1 MPLKQ
6 QQIKMEI
13 QTERLVIKE
22 ILWED
27 VERVHT
33 IHSIPEVDEF
43 NTLGLPKDIEETKE
57 LIRSTIEEQS
67 NNIRKQFAWI
77 VSIKKSGDLIGL
89 CGMILSAD
97 KFKMAE
103 IYYKLIPQHWGNGY
117 ATEIAKALINFGFDE
132 LKLHRIEAGAA
143 VENIKSLRVLNKIG
157 MTKEGIR
164 RKILPIRGKW
174 VDGYQYAIVEDDIR
188 DY

>member
-1 MPLKQ
+1 MHPNQ
-6 QQIKMEI
+6 EHIKMKI
-13 QTERLVIKE
+13 QTERLIIKE
-22 ILWED
+22 ISWED
-27 VERVHT
+27 ADKVHT

-57 LIRSTIEEQS
+57 LIRPTIEEQS
-67 NNIRKQFAWI
+67 SKIRKQFAWI
-77 VSIKKSGDLIGL
+77 VSKKESGKLIGL
-89 CGMILSAD
+89 CGMFLTAD

-117 ATEIAKALINFGFDE
+117 ATEIARALVSFGFDD

-143 VENIKSLRVLNKIG
+143 VENIQSLKVLEKIG

-174 VDGYQYAIVEDDIR
+174 IDGYQYAIVEDDKR